1 MIKSYIDRI
10 KNINI
15 RNITTYLNT
24 QQNRYQISNST
35 VRRIIKDELK
45 GTYRTL
51 STVSNFKNIEKNK
64 IYRKFVVQQL
74 LAIFNS
80 DAILISLDETSF
92 ASTHTRQKS
101 WTILGSDINYAP
113 IRGNNYRSITLLMA
127 LSVTAVEG
135 FYLIDG
141 SSNQILF
148 SEFLIDVTKKI
159 REKYKC
165 QDRKIVFLLDNL
177 YSHRTTLIK
186 QISRHL
192 NIQLLFNCPYT
203 PETNF
208 IENAFN
214 NIKREVLRKENLKKK

>member
-141 SSNQILF
+141 
-148 SEFLIDVTKKI
+148 
-159 REKYKC
+159 
-165 QDRKIVFLLDNL
+165 
-177 YSHRTTLIK
+177 
-186 QISRHL
+186 
-192 NIQLLFNCPYT
+192 
-203 PETNF
+203 
-208 IENAFN
+208 
-214 NIKREVLRKENLKKK
+214 